1 MVAIFGKIDSYDGE
15 LEEWP
20 QYVER
25 LGHSLL
31 QILSIQS
38 IEALY
43 FPFSYWAYSLQAT
56 TKSGSSR

>member
-1 MVAIFGKIDSYDGE
+1 MVAIFGKIDSYDGK

-38 IEALY
+38 IESTL
-43 FPFSYWAYSLQAT
+43 FFF
-56 TKSGSSR
+56 